1 MSSLFALLVVKEK
14 KRTGDNNPSTSY
26 NNGLNSN
33 ETFENLNQTTVSI
46 QPHTLFKTIS
56 FKDVSF
62 PLQNCVFKKLTH
74 LFSANCVQPEE
85 RFDKASIRR
94 SLLLRTSLIV

>member
-33 ETFENLNQTTVSI
+33 ETFENLNQTTQIVSNLKKDLTK
-46 QPHTLFKTIS
+46 PVSVDHS
-56 FKDVSF
+56 FF
-62 PLQNCVFKKLTH
+62 GLH
-74 LFSANCVQPEE
+74 
-85 RFDKASIRR
+85 
-94 SLLLRTSLIV
+94 